1 MLALSLNDH
10 AQNSVYGNTLYH
22 ARQKIAFGQLSWDR
36 KVNSHDLLLGTALRY
51 TFYNDN
57 SPATALING
66 SDKPDQVWLPG
77 IFIQDEITL
86 SQTHKMLLGLRY
98 DYNSVHKHILTPR
111 IAYKWNINENNVL
124 RINAGTGF
132 RVVSLFTEEHAAL
145 TGSRE
150 VIVNQKLEP
159 ERSYNANVNFNKK
172 FYFKNGSFMSLDAS
186 AWYTHFNNQIIPD
199 YLTNPDQIIYSN
211 LNGYAV
217 SKGISANLDMD
228 LDNGIKILAGI
239 SLLDVFSKQNNKF
252 VRPLLTEK
260 WTGTWGISYKLN
272 RTNLN
277 MDYTGNIYGPMRL
290 PLLGDS
296 DPRSEYSPVWSLQNI
311 QLTYGGFQKLE
322 IYAGMKNL
330 LNWKPG
336 RNEPFLIANSRD
348 PFDKNVKRDAS
359 GTVISSSENPYAL
372 SFDPGYVYAPNQGIR
387 AFLGFRYTLR

>member
-1 MLALSLNDH
+1 
-10 AQNSVYGNTLYH
+10 
-22 ARQKIAFGQLSWDR
+22 
-36 KVNSHDLLLGTALRY
+36 
-51 TFYNDN
+51 
-57 SPATALING
+57 
-66 SDKPDQVWLPG
+66 
-77 IFIQDEITL
+77 
-86 SQTHKMLLGLRY
+86 
-98 DYNSVHKHILTPR
+98 
-111 IAYKWNINENNVL
+111 
-124 RINAGTGF
+124 
-132 RVVSLFTEEHAAL
+132 
-145 TGSRE
+145 
-150 VIVNQKLEP
+150 
-159 ERSYNANVNFNKK
+159 VNFNKK